1 MRERGYIFVDMAP
14 RLVISDFSTLN
25 FRKDWR
31 RGFQYHASYI
41 QRLLRTDAI
50 DTQYAVFGE
59 FQGVLGVV
67 LRDCSGIVLAAGN
80 ATELGTINGGTAYR
94 VDWSDG
100 VFPLPTGMYSVAF
113 ILQPYGLVAAEAP
126 FTVVDELPDSVLLRV
141 TNDTDVL
148 GTIFN
153 GQSFSYRVEGVWM
166 PGDVSFQSD
175 SQEFRDQN
183 GAFHQLSSQP
193 YETRVLTIGGG
204 ISTVGVPNWVGRKV
218 NQFLACSSL
227 TVDGVGYVRA
237 EGTTVE
243 RTDISDYWP
252 QFLYKVTLEPS
263 DTAHTLPLPQQWL
276 LAAEDGRIIL
286 TEDGKAIDM
295 FHE

>member
-1 MRERGYIFVDMAP
+1 MNGPNLI
-14 RLVISDFSTLN
+14 ISDFSTLN
-25 FRKDWR
+25 FRDDWR
-31 RGFQYHASYI
+31 LAFQYPTCYM
-41 QRLLRTDAI
+41 QRLLPTDVI
-50 DTQYAVFGE
+50 DIQCVTSGAYSGTLAVHLTDIAGKT
-59 FQGVLGVV
+59 
-67 LRDCSGIVLAAGN
+67 LAVGTLNEIGGLTGN
-80 ATELGTINGGTAYR
+80 TAYE
-94 VDWSDG
+94 VLWGNG
-100 VFPLPTGMYSVAF
+100 VFPLATGSYCVRFRINGFDLA
-113 ILQPYGLVAAEAP
+113 VAP
-126 FTVVDELPDSVLLRV
+126 FRVVGELPDTVLFEV
-141 TNDTDVL
+141 SNDEDEYN
-148 GTIFN
+148 TIFAD
-153 GQSFSYRVEGVWM
+153 GRVFHFRTEGVWM

-183 GAFHQLSSQP
+183 GAFHQLSSRP